1 MKIFSELN
9 AIKSKDE
16 FISFLLKMQEDK
28 KNNDSEW
35 ENKSIE
41 SYLEA
46 IASWTEDMDGYYSNM
61 NLSAPKD
68 IDWSFIATLF
78 YVGKIY
84 E

>member
-1 MKIFSELN
+1 MNTYSELN

-16 FISFLLKMQEDK
+16 FVSFLLKMKEDK
-28 KNNDSEW
+28 IYYDSEW

-46 IASWTEDMDGYYSNM
+46 IASWTEDMDGYFSNM
-61 NLSAPKD
+61 NLNPPKD
-68 IDWSFIATLF
+68 IDWAFIAMLF

>member
-1 MKIFSELN
+1 MNLFLEPN
-9 AIKSKDE
+9 DIKSKEE

-28 KNNDSEW
+28 NNNDSEW

-46 IASWTEDMDGYYSNM
+46 IASWVEDMDGYYSNM
-61 NLSAPKD
+61 NLSKPKD